1 MSRYG
6 RARGGGTVGTGSSF
20 RFRPA
25 VEMEKLGWLVYFD
38 DKWGRPAGQAI

>member
-6 RARGGGTVGTGSSF
+6 RARGSSAIGTGSSF

-25 VEMEKLGWLVYFD
+25 VEMEKLG
-38 DKWGRPAGQAI
+38 

>member
-6 RARGGGTVGTGSSF
+6 RARGGSTAGGGDSF

-25 VEMEKLGWLVYFD
+25 VEMEKLG
-38 DKWGRPAGQAI
+38 